1 MNITPK
7 ARVAIV
13 VALATVLLTGCSA
26 AAPGTEA
33 TSAPTATA
41 GQPTPNSAHGDF
53 TDRATKGQIGA
64 TVIKVLTPRS
74 FVVGPNAF
82 EQKQNKLSG
91 ELTVQIRAD
100 SDLVTPA
107 QGACGYD
114 ETLAFVTQYFTT
126 NPENA
131 YVLAGDFASDE
142 YYQDLIRAGFAYIP
156 NNEGILKNVQADAQ
170 DAKTGLWTTCPGFG
184 A

>member
-1 MNITPK
+1 MHIAQT
-7 ARVAIV
+7 ARIAIV

-26 AAPGTEA
+26 AAPSTEA
-33 TSAPTATA
+33 TTSPTATA
-41 GQPTPNSAHGDF
+41 GQPAPNSAHGDF
-53 TDRATKGQIGA
+53 TERATKGQIGV
-64 TVIKVLTPRS
+64 TVIKVLSPRS

-82 EQKQNKLSG
+82 EQKKNKLSG
-91 ELTVQIRAD
+91 ELTIQIRAD
-100 SDLVTPA
+100 SGLITPA

-131 YVLAGDFASDE
+131 YVLAGNFDSDQ

-170 DAKTGLWTTCPGFG
+170 DNKTGLWTTCPGFG